1 MTVKLRSRLAQRLD
15 GEIAAVAAMPARCAV
30 LQAQRAILWL
40 RHGRAVEAREELDRL
55 QARALVHPRVELAA
69 WLHLAEG
76 LTAYF
81 SAFGGGARE
90 RVGRARVMANAA
102 GLASLTALCDAWLAL
117 MAFVDRDIERLV
129 THATA
134 ALAGAA
140 DHGAGAAHAASGA
153 AGAAHAASN
162 AAACRVASA
171 LGMAWDLARDEAAA
185 SAWYAFGRRAASA
198 DGDDAGLA
206 ALLYNQMQ
214 MRALRIR
221 HAALAGEPGEAP
233 AVLLG
238 VDSIGHFDDA
248 VGGSPRADLTPLL
261 RAQLLTVQGDHAAA
275 AALLE
280 AHLPEAVAAGLAR
293 TGGSL
298 LADLA
303 WCWAN
308 TGELVRARALADQA
322 AVEVLAEDPAHCD
335 LDERAALHARLAQVY
350 ARLNEGGLSA
360 QHADAA
366 QAAWADDA
374 SQRQRWAARLRAAGL
389 AHPPR

>member
-1 MTVKLRSRLAQRLD
+1 MSATGPVKLRSRLAQRLD
-15 GEIAAVAAMPARCAV
+15 GEIVAVASMPARAAV

-40 RHGRAVEAREELDRL
+40 RHGREAEARAELNRL
-55 QARALVHPRVELAA
+55 QARALAHPRVELAA

-90 RVGRARVMANAA
+90 RVRRAQVMARAA
-102 GLASLTALCDAWLAL
+102 GLAALQALCEAWLAQ
-117 MAFVDRDIERLV
+117 MAFVDRDIDALV
-129 THATA
+129 AHAGA
-134 ALAGAA
+134 ALAGPA
-140 DHGAGAAHAASGA
+140 DHAS
-153 AGAAHAASN
+153 
-162 AAACRVASA
+162 ACRVASA
-171 LGMAWDLARDEAAA
+171 LGMAWDLAQDEAAA

-248 VGGSPRADLTPLL
+248 VGGSARADLTPLL
-261 RAQLLTVQGDHAAA
+261 RAQLLTVQGDFGAAA
-275 AALLE
+275 TLLE

-308 TGELVRARALADQA
+308 TGEALRARALADQA
-322 AVEVLAEDPAHCD
+322 AVEVLAEDSPHCD

-350 ARLNEGGLSA
+350 ARLHEDGLA
-360 QHADAA
+360 ARHGDAA
-366 QAAWADDA
+366 QEAWGQDAAQRRLWAG
-374 SQRQRWAARLRAAGL
+374 RLSSAGL
-389 AHPPR
+389 GSPPR

>member
-1 MTVKLRSRLAQRLD
+1 MSTSTGSGPVKLRSRLAQKLD
-15 GEIAAVAAMPARCAV
+15 AEIASAAAVPARAAV
-30 LQAQRAILWL
+30 LQVQRAILWL
-40 RHGRAVEAREELDRL
+40 RHGRDAEAREELNRL
-55 QARALVHPRVELAA
+55 QVRALVHPRVDLAA

-81 SAFGGGARE
+81 SAFGGGSRE
-90 RVGRARVMANAA
+90 RVCRAHIMAQAA
-102 GLASLTALCDAWLAL
+102 GLTALRSVCDAWLAQ
-117 MAFVDRDIERLV
+117 MAFVERDIDRLV
-129 THATA
+129 THAA
-134 ALAGAA
+134 AVLAAPPDNG
-140 DHGAGAAHAASGA
+140 
-153 AGAAHAASN
+153 
-162 AAACRVASA
+162 AACRVASS

-185 SAWYAFGRRAASA
+185 SAWYAWGRRAASA

-248 VGGSPRADLTPLL
+248 VGGSARADLTPLL
-261 RAQLLTVQGDHAAA
+261 RAQLLTVQGDFAAA

-303 WCWAN
+303 WCWVN
-308 TGELVRARALADQA
+308 TGDMTRARAMADQA
-322 AVEVLAEDPAHCD
+322 AVEVLAEDSPHCD

-350 ARLNEGGLSA
+350 ARLNETGLA
-360 QHADAA
+360 ARHGDAA
-366 QAAWADDA
+366 QAAWADDTA
-374 SQRQRWAARLRAAGL
+374 QRRQWATRLRDAGL
-389 AHPPR
+389 GTPPR

>member
-1 MTVKLRSRLAQRLD
+1 MSVAAGPVKLRSRLAQRLD
-15 GEIAAVAAMPARCAV
+15 GEIAAVASMPARAAV
-30 LQAQRAILWL
+30 LQVQRAILWL
-40 RHGRAVEAREELDRL
+40 RHGREVEAREELNRL
-55 QARALVHPRVELAA
+55 QARALVHPRIELAA

-81 SAFGGGARE
+81 SAFGGGACE
-90 RVGRARVMANAA
+90 RVRRAHVMAKAA
-102 GLASLTALCDAWLAL
+102 NLAALQTLCDAWLAQ
-117 MAFVDRDIERLV
+117 MAFVDRDIDRLV
-129 THATA
+129 
-134 ALAGAA
+134 
-140 DHGAGAAHAASGA
+140 AHAAAVLA
-153 AGAAHAASN
+153 APADN

-171 LGMAWDLARDEAAA
+171 LGMAWDLAMGARDEAAA
-185 SAWYAFGRRAASA
+185 SSWYAWGRRAASA

-248 VGGSPRADLTPLL
+248 VGGSARANLTPLL
-261 RAQLLTVQGDHAAA
+261 RAQLLTVQGDYATA

-280 AHLPEAVAAGLAR
+280 ANLPEAAAAGLAR

-308 TGELVRARALADQA
+308 TGEVQRARALADQA
-322 AVEVLAEDPAHCD
+322 AVEVLAEDAAHCD
-335 LDERAALHARLAQVY
+335 LDECAALHARLAQVY
-350 ARLNEGGLSA
+350 ARLHEDGLA
-360 QHADAA
+360 ARHGDAA
-366 QAAWADDA
+366 QAAWGQDA
-374 SQRQRWAARLRAAGL
+374 AQRRLWAERLSSAGL
-389 AHPPR
+389 GTPPR

>member
-1 MTVKLRSRLAQRLD
+1 MSATGPVKLRSRLAQKLD
-15 GEIAAVAAMPARCAV
+15 GEIAAVASMPARAAV

-40 RHGRAVEAREELDRL
+40 RHGREAEAREELNRL
-55 QARALVHPRVELAA
+55 QARALAQPRVELAA

-81 SAFGGGARE
+81 SAFGGGACE
-90 RVGRARVMANAA
+90 RVRRALVMARAA
-102 GLASLTALCDAWLAL
+102 RLPALQALCDAWLAQ
-117 MAFVDRDIERLV
+117 MAFVDRDIERLIS
-129 THATA
+129 HAA
-134 ALAGAA
+134 AVLGAPADNGAA
-140 DHGAGAAHAASGA
+140 W
-153 AGAAHAASN
+153 
-162 AAACRVASA
+162 RVASA
-171 LGMAWDLARDEAAA
+171 LGMAWDLAQDEAAA
-185 SAWYAFGRRAASA
+185 SAWYAWGRRAATA
-198 DGDDAGLA
+198 DGDDAALA

-221 HAALAGEPGEAP
+221 HAALAGKPGEAP

-248 VGGSPRADLTPLL
+248 VGGSVRADLTPLL
-261 RAQLLTVQGDHAAA
+261 RAQLLTVQGDFAAA

-308 TGELVRARALADQA
+308 TGEVQRARALADQA
-322 AVEVLAEDPAHCD
+322 AVEVLAEDGAHCD
-335 LDERAALHARLAQVY
+335 LDECAALHARLAQVY
-350 ARLNEGGLSA
+350 AKLHEDGLA
-360 QHADAA
+360 ARHGDAA
-366 QAAWADDA
+366 QTAWGKDAD
-374 SQRQRWAARLRAAGL
+374 QRRLWAGRLSSAGL
-389 AHPPR
+389 GTPPR

>member
-40 RHGRAVEAREELDRL
+40 RHGREAEAREELDRL

-129 THATA
+129 AHATA
-134 ALAGAA
+134 ALAGT
-140 DHGAGAAHAASGA
+140 
-153 AGAAHAASN
+153 AHAASN

-238 VDSIGHFDDA
+238 VDSIGHFDNA

-322 AVEVLAEDPAHCD
+322 GVEVLAEDPAHCD

-374 SQRQRWAARLRAAGL
+374 SQRQHWAARLGAAGL

>member
-1 MTVKLRSRLAQRLD
+1 MSVRLRSRLAQRLD
-15 GEIAAVAAMPARCAV
+15 AEIASAAAMPARAAV
-30 LQAQRAILWL
+30 LQVQRAILWL
-40 RHGRAVEAREELDRL
+40 RHGREAEAREELSRL
-55 QARALVHPRVELAA
+55 QVRALAHPRVDLAA

-81 SAFGGGARE
+81 GAFGGGARE
-90 RVGRARVMANAA
+90 RVRRALVMAQA
-102 GLASLTALCDAWLAL
+102 GGLTTLKALCDAWLAQ
-117 MAFVDRDIERLV
+117 MAFVDRDIDLLV
-129 THATA
+129 
-134 ALAGAA
+134 
-140 DHGAGAAHAASGA
+140 AHAAAVLA
-153 AGAAHAASN
+153 APADN

-171 LGMAWDLARDEAAA
+171 LGMAWDLAQDEAAA
-185 SAWYAFGRRAASA
+185 SAWYAWGRRAASA

-248 VGGSPRADLTPLL
+248 VGGSARADLTPLL
-261 RAQLLTVQGDHAAA
+261 RAQLLTVQGDFTAA

-280 AHLPEAVAAGLAR
+280 AHLPEAVGAGLAR

-308 TGELVRARALADQA
+308 TGEASRARALADQA
-322 AVEVLAEDPAHCD
+322 AVEVLAEDSPHCD
-335 LDERAALHARLAQVY
+335 IDERAALHARLAQVY
-350 ARLNEGGLSA
+350 ARLHEDGLA
-360 QHADAA
+360 ARHGDAA
-366 QAAWADDA
+366 QEAWGQDAD
-374 SQRQRWAARLRAAGL
+374 QRHLWAGRLSTAGMGT
-389 AHPPR
+389 PPR

>member
-1 MTVKLRSRLAQRLD
+1 MSTSAAAPVKLRSRLAQKLD
-15 GEIAAVAAMPARCAV
+15 AEIASAAAVPARAAV
-30 LQAQRAILWL
+30 LQVQRAILWL
-40 RHGRAVEAREELDRL
+40 RHGREAEAREELNRL
-55 QARALVHPRVELAA
+55 HARALVHPRVDLAA

-90 RVGRARVMANAA
+90 RMRRAHVMAAAA
-102 GLASLTALCDAWLAL
+102 GLKGLQSVCDAWLAQV
-117 MAFVDRDIERLV
+117 AFVERDIDGLV

-134 ALAGAA
+134 VLAAPA
-140 DHGAGAAHAASGA
+140 DNG
-153 AGAAHAASN
+153 
-162 AAACRVASA
+162 AACRVASA
-171 LGMAWDLARDEAAA
+171 LGMAWNLAQDEAAA
-185 SAWYAFGRRAASA
+185 SAWYAWGRRAGSA
-198 DGDDAGLA
+198 DGDDAALA

-248 VGGSPRADLTPLL
+248 VGGSARADLTPLL
-261 RAQLLTVQGDHAAA
+261 RAQLLTVQGDFSAAA
-275 AALLE
+275 TLLE
-280 AHLPEAVAAGLAR
+280 AHLPEAIAAGLAR

-308 TGELVRARALADQA
+308 TGDTPRARALADQA
-322 AVEVLAEDPAHCD
+322 AVEVLAEDSPHCD

-350 ARLNEGGLSA
+350 ARLNETGLA
-360 QHADAA
+360 ARHGDAA

-374 SQRQRWAARLRAAGL
+374 AQRRLWATRLQSAGL
-389 AHPPR
+389 GTPPR

>member
-15 GEIAAVAAMPARCAV
+15 AEIAAAAAQPARAAV

-40 RHGRAVEAREELDRL
+40 RHGRAAEARAELNRL
-55 QARALVHPRVELAA
+55 QQQALAHPGVELAA

-81 SAFGGGARE
+81 SAFGGGACE
-90 RVGRARVMANAA
+90 RMRRARVMAQA
-102 GLASLTALCDAWLAL
+102 GALAPLLGLCDAWLAQ

-129 THATA
+129 SHATA
-134 ALAGAA
+134 ALGAP
-140 DHGAGAAHAASGA
+140 AHQ
-153 AGAAHAASN
+153 

-171 LGMAWDLARDEAAA
+171 LGMAWDLAQNEALA
-185 SAWYAFGRRAASA
+185 SAWYAWGRRAASA

-238 VDSIGHFDDA
+238 VDSIGNFDDA
-248 VGGSPRADLTPLL
+248 VGGSARADLTPLL

-275 AALLE
+275 AVLLE

-308 TGELVRARALADQA
+308 TGKASMARALADQA
-322 AVEVLAEDPAHCD
+322 AVEVQAEDPAHCD
-335 LDERAALHARLAQVY
+335 LDERAALHARLAQIY
-350 ARLNEGGLSA
+350 ARLQESSLASR
-360 QHADAA
+360 HAAAA
-366 QAAWADDA
+366 QSAWADDVA
-374 SQRQRWAARLRAAGL
+374 QRQLWATQLAASGLRT
-389 AHPPR
+389 PPR

>member
-1 MTVKLRSRLAQRLD
+1 MSDLPPPRPTTVKLRSRLAQRLD
-15 GEIAAVAAMPARCAV
+15 AEISAAAPARAAV

-40 RHGRAVEAREELDRL
+40 RHGRAAEARTELDRL
-55 QARALVHPRVELAA
+55 QARALAQPQVELAA

-81 SAFGGGARE
+81 SAFGGGASE
-90 RVGRARVMANAA
+90 RVRRARVMADAA
-102 GLASLTALCDAWLAL
+102 GLGALRVLCEAWLAQ

-129 THATA
+129 AHAAA
-134 ALAGAA
+134 ALARP
-140 DHGAGAAHAASGA
+140 DP
-153 AGAAHAASN
+153 

-171 LGMAWDLARDEAAA
+171 LGMAWDLAQGEAAA
-185 SAWYAFGRRAASA
+185 SAWYAWGRRAASA

-206 ALLYNQMQ
+206 ALLYNQTQ

-261 RAQLLTVQGDHAAA
+261 RAQLLTVQGDFAAA

-280 AHLPEAVAAGLAR
+280 AHLPEAVSTGLAR
-293 TGGSL
+293 VGGSL

-303 WCWAN
+303 WCWAH
-308 TGELVRARALADQA
+308 TGEPARARALAAQA
-322 AVEVLAEDPAHCD
+322 AVEVLAEDSPHCD
-335 LDERAALHARLAQVY
+335 LDERAALHARLAQVH
-350 ARLNEGGLSA
+350 ARLGEA
-360 QHADAA
+360 APAARHAEAA
-366 QAAWADDA
+366 QAARRDDA
-374 SQRQRWAARLRAAGL
+374 AQRRHWAARLGAAGL
-389 AHPPR
+389 SLPPG